1 MAKFFKRTR
10 EIFKMLIHFGIN
22 KRKNHS
28 QMDNSDPNH
37 EGRISERIFRTKKM
51 ECAFFL
57 FCGFFLILTSIV
69 FCWFYYQKLD
79 IANFDAYDIL
89 NDALEA
95 NELNSKGFDDYDT
108 TTLQFK
114 VNRAPCDPI
123 ESSTQIKRGHYFTN
137 LYDRV
142 FLIKAYKHQYNW
154 KYYLCPC
161 SIADPALNDKYQID
175 AFRIQTPNNQEP
187 EATRIFHVPK
197 NYSTFDPQANGTL
210 TIKYISK
217 LTVIYYYY
225 NKTINGFSDDIRVS
239 YEFDTPPATFEVE
252 IHLANEYLQYDFPTL
267 SFSMIMAVSFP
278 LFLVGIVCILFFLW
292 HCWSYKYIL
301 IKRAINESGLDFE
314 R

>member
-22 KRKNHS
+22 KRKKHS

-108 TTLQFK
+108 TTLNFK
-114 VNRAPCDPI
+114 VNGVTCHSN

-154 KYYLCPC
+154 VYYSVSVAPK
-161 SIADPALNDKYQID
+161 DEYRID
-175 AFRIQTPNNQEP
+175 AFRVQIPNTNNQVP
-187 EATRIFHVPK
+187 EVTRTFHVPK
-197 NYSTFDPQANGTL
+197 NYSTFDPQVNITL
-210 TIKYISK
+210 TKSISK

-239 YEFDTPPATFEVE
+239 YEFDASQTFEVE